1 MRGRVHGGRAHRVV
15 GTLAWPVYRR
25 QRSEQAASKPF
36 SRDAPCRRLGRACW
50 HLAGPA
56 GAGHLR
62 VVCLA
67 HVAHPRIA
75 AAGAAAAGDP
85 PAGTRPQWLC
95 AVVDARR

>member
-56 GAGHLR
+56 GAGPCQHDADVAVAR
-62 VVCLA
+62 AVC
-67 HVAHPRIA
+67 RR
-75 AAGAAAAGDP
+75 AAGVRGW
-85 PAGTRPQWLC
+85 PA
-95 AVVDARR
+95 